1 MVPAGPRVGSQ
12 EEAAAAASSCE
23 PTAGPGWDHSAISR
37 SNPARN
43 SALEMGPLPS
53 VSIFLNS
60 AEMVSCSICVPSMWS
75 MNSAGVTSPL
85 LSASMAS
92 KI

>member
-1 MVPAGPRVGSQ
+1 M
-12 EEAAAAASSCE
+12 E
-23 PTAGPGWDHSAISR
+23 
-37 SNPARN
+37 
-43 SALEMGPLPS
+43 PLPS

-60 AEMVSCSICVPSMWS
+60 AETVSCSICVPSMWS

-92 KI
+92 KMPFNRS